1 MLQSYFETF
10 QNNLDIIKHIG
21 GVIGEDPII
30 YKKEEGTNDN
40 DKMVSHQ
47 RYMAT
52 AFISGADCKHFGM
65 LLDKLQNDYLQGYNK
80 YPRMLAAAFYLLVN

>member
-1 MLQSYFETF
+1 MLQSYLETF

-47 RYMAT
+47 RYMALWHV
-52 AFISGADCKHFGM
+52 IG
-65 LLDKLQNDYLQGYNK
+65 
-80 YPRMLAAAFYLLVN
+80 